1 MVSIDV
7 AIWTVSCRET
17 DGLQG
22 GHAVTYAPV
31 DSGNQLP
38 ATLADLTPASGL
50 TNAPTLGCDNTASS
64 RGNLSL
70 ATVVTGQSGVVTNP

>member
-22 GHAVTYAPV
+22 GHAVTYAPGRLREPARGDHRGPNARV
-31 DSGNQLP
+31 GAHQRADSGLRQHRIV
-38 ATLADLTPASGL
+38 A
-50 TNAPTLGCDNTASS
+50 
-64 RGNLSL
+64 R
-70 ATVVTGQSGVVTNP
+70 